1 MAGPAPDMKPHRE
14 RAGHVAWVAML
25 RQPKRPDIL
34 IELARRLPGIRFVVC
49 GGPSDHRSPP
59 GYGEQMA
66 AALRTLPNVDYLG
79 QVSPARAEDI
89 IADSAVMLSTSEE
102 EGFPNTF
109 LEAWSSGT
117 PVVSLSVDPD
127 NHLRRLGLGAI
138 SGSVDALAADL
149 ESLLS
154 SPESRD
160 EIGLRAREYVAQSHS
175 PAAVVAVF
183 QHALQASGE

>member
-1 MAGPAPDMKPHRE
+1 
-14 RAGHVAWVAML
+14 ML

-34 IELARRLPGIRFVVC
+34 LELARRMPGTRFVVC

-66 AALRTLPNVDYLG
+66 AALRTLPNVDFLG
-79 QVSPARAEDI
+79 QVSPARAQDI
-89 IADSAVMLSTSEE
+89 IAGAGVLLSTSEE

-127 NHLRRLGLGAI
+127 NQLRRVGLGAL

-149 ESLLS
+149 ESLLR
-154 SPESRD
+154 SPDRRD
-160 EIGLRAREYVAQSHS
+160 QIALRAREHVAQSHS
-175 PAAVVAVF
+175 QTVVVAAF
-183 QHALQASGE
+183 QRALQASGQ